1 MTDNRSPIVVG
12 VDGSPGADAALAW
25 ALEEARSCGAPV
37 RLVYAFGRDLTY
49 AAMTVYGNLPVPEL
63 PHVQAIARK
72 LLDDAA
78 TRATELAPDVVVT
91 THASDDDAANVLLDE
106 SHHASTVVLGSRHL
120 GAIGS
125 AVLGSVGAA
134 VSAQASCP
142 VVVVRGPS
150 GLIVERA
157 AAVVG
162 VDAREFSE
170 AALTYG
176 FDYASRRRVPL
187 SAVLC
192 WHPDLLADMMWR
204 AEPPAPVRAEAWLA
218 ESLAGWREK
227 YPDVEVHSAVIRDH
241 PVAGLV
247 AASTAQH
254 LLVVATH
261 SRHALS
267 GTLLGS
273 VSQGVLHHATG
284 PVAVVPV
291 RAG

>member
-1 MTDNRSPIVVG
+1 MTNNRSPIVVG
-12 VDGSPGADAALAW
+12 VDGSRGADTALVW
-25 ALEEARSCGAPV
+25 ALDEARSSDAPV

-49 AAMTVYGNLPVPEL
+49 AAMSVYGNLPVPEL
-63 PHVQAIARK
+63 PRVRAIAGK
-72 LLDDAA
+72 VVGDAA
-78 TRATELAPDVVVT
+78 ARASELAPDVEVT
-91 THASDDDAANVLLDE
+91 TQVSDSDAVRVLLEE
-106 SHHASTVVLGSRHL
+106 SQRASTVVLGSRHL
-120 GAIGS
+120 GAMGS
-125 AVLGSVGAA
+125 AVLGSVGAG

-150 GLIVERA
+150 GLVDERA

-162 VDAREFSE
+162 VDAREYSE
-170 AALTYG
+170 AALAYG

-192 WHPDLLADMMWR
+192 WHPDLLAEMMWR
-204 AEPPAPVRAEAWLA
+204 AEPPAPARAEAWLA
-218 ESLAGWREK
+218 EALAGWREK
-227 YPDVEVHSAVIRDH
+227 YPDVEVRSAVVRDH
-241 PVAGLV
+241 AVAGLV

-273 VSQGVLHHATG
+273 VSQGVLHHATC

-291 RAG
+291 PAS